1 MGREGK
7 SLYNAV
13 TMKRRARWYLIPCL
27 IAVLAVLAA
36 CGSMRGP
43 AGSVEPTSG
52 PRITPEGV
60 SFSLF
65 STKVKSVTIAGSFN
79 NWSMTADPLHD
90 REGTGMWTV
99 TIPLPPGRYEY
110 KFVIDG
116 EEWIPDPANPTT
128 DDDGFGGSN
137 SVIVVGE

>member
-7 SLYNAV
+7 SLYRAV
-13 TMKRRARWYLIPCL
+13 NMKRSTRTFLIFFLIALIP
-27 IAVLAVLAA
+27 VLSG
-36 CGSMRGP
+36 CGSLRGP
-43 AGSVEPTSG
+43 AGSIEPTSG
-52 PRITPEGV
+52 PQVTAEGV
-60 SFSLF
+60 RFSLF
-65 STKVKSVTIAGSFN
+65 STKVKTIAITGSFN

-90 REGTGMWTV
+90 REGTGMWSI

-128 DDDGFGGSN
+128 VDDGFGGSN
-137 SVIVVGE
+137 SVITVGG

>member
-1 MGREGK
+1 
-7 SLYNAV
+7 
-13 TMKRRARWYLIPCL
+13 MKRFERICP
-27 IAVLAVLAA
+27 IFSVLAIVAA
-36 CGSMRGP
+36 LSCCGTMGGP

-52 PRITPEGV
+52 PQVTAEGV
-60 SFSLF
+60 RFSLF
-65 STKVKSVTIAGSFN
+65 STKVKSACVAGSFN

-90 REGTGMWTV
+90 REGTGMWSV

-128 DDDGFGGSN
+128 ADDGFGGSN
-137 SVIVVGE
+137 SVITVGE